1 MRHAADFEASR
12 ALQRVTVLGST
23 GSIGVSTLDVLAR
36 HPERFEVYALS
47 AATQVDKLL
56 QQCVQFKPRFAVM
69 SSPAH
74 AQILRERVRQE
85 GLATQV
91 LGGAAALEEIVAAP
105 EVDMVMA
112 AIVGAAGLA
121 PSLAAAR
128 AGKRLLLANKE
139 SLVMGAHVFLA
150 AVREGG
156 ARLLPIDSEHSAI
169 FQALPEDSSTWG
181 TRVDKIILTASG
193 GPFRTRAASTLAAVT
208 PEEACAH
215 PNWVMGRKISV
226 DSATLMNKALEVIEA
241 HYLFGLPASDLQVV
255 VHPQSIIHSM
265 VQYRDGSVL
274 AQLGT
279 PDMRV
284 PIAYGLSWPERIES
298 GAARLDFAS
307 MSSMSFEA
315 PDLGRFPG
323 LQLAWDALAAPAGS
337 TAVLNAANEIAV
349 QAFLDRS
356 IRFDHIHAVNAH
368 CMERMASGLNSQSV
382 QRLDDLLALD
392 AEARHLAQAWV
403 AQQRA

>member
-1 MRHAADFEASR
+1 
-12 ALQRVTVLGST
+12 
-23 GSIGVSTLDVLAR
+23 
-36 HPERFEVYALS
+36 
-47 AATQVDKLL
+47 
-56 QQCVQFKPRFAVM
+56 
-69 SSPAH
+69 
-74 AQILRERVRQE
+74 
-85 GLATQV
+85 
-91 LGGAAALEEIVAAP
+91 
-105 EVDMVMA
+105 
-112 AIVGAAGLA
+112 
-121 PSLAAAR
+121 
-128 AGKRLLLANKE
+128 
-139 SLVMGAHVFLA
+139 
-150 AVREGG
+150 
-156 ARLLPIDSEHSAI
+156 
-169 FQALPEDSSTWG
+169 
-181 TRVDKIILTASG
+181 
-193 GPFRTRAASTLAAVT
+193 
-208 PEEACAH
+208 
-215 PNWVMGRKISV
+215 
-226 DSATLMNKALEVIEA
+226 
-241 HYLFGLPASDLQVV
+241 LFGLPASDLQVV

-368 CMERMASGLNSQSV
+368 CMERMAAGLNSQSA

-392 AEARHLAQAWV
+392 AESRHLAQAWV
-403 AQQRA
+403 AQQRT